1 MALLQEGPVM
11 PMCKR
16 DCHPFLWQA
25 KYGQASVG
33 LPSTSTDHLRF

>member
-11 PMCKR
+11 PMCER
-16 DCHPFLWQA
+16 DCHPWLWQA

-33 LPSTSTDHLRF
+33 LPLTSPGHPRF